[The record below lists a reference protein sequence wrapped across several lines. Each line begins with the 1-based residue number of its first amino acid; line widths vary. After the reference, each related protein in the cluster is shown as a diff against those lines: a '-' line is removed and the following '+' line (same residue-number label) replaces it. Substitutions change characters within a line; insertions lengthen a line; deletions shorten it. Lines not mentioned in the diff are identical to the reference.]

1 MPTGGKD
8 VILIWIEAAISLE
21 IKFSTENLSKYY
33 IIPLRTVISL
43 FHTGVATLSTANFTL
58 NSLCS
63 VIYIF
68 AISWFIRKK
77 NQFDFVRDNKGLLF
91 DIFYFFK
98 RRRML
103 AVQARKKLREVY
115 YGEGVSTSNW
125 FSK

>member
-1 MPTGGKD
+1 MDRSGNF
-8 VILIWIEAAISLE
+8 ILE

-33 IIPLRTVISL
+33 IIPLRTVISF
-43 FHTGVATLSTANFTL
+43 FHTGVASLSTANFTL

-77 NQFDFVRDNKGLLF
+77 NQFDSMRDNKGGAHFRHILLF
-91 DIFYFFK
+91 QK
-98 RRRML
+98 VRML
-103 AVQARKKLREVY
+103 AVQGRKKLREVY
-115 YGEGVSTSNW
+115 GEVYVSTSNW